1 MLKRP
6 LIQLLNQLALETCF
20 FWIVWSPGELTK
32 KLVSRKKWK
41 MKHSI
46 SISREEMKKKY
57 ILKLL
62 LSFVIIFSELTG
74 TWNVKPQGMMSF
86 DATTGLAV
94 ALRTGLARI
103 SYDFDEERSTV
114 FDVIIT
120 KAQKI
125 QFLSYTVHL
134 TNVKNSIQAVSFDI
148 VSNDETGNL
157 K

>member
-1 MLKRP
+1 
-6 LIQLLNQLALETCF
+6 
-20 FWIVWSPGELTK
+20 
-32 KLVSRKKWK
+32 
-41 MKHSI
+41 
-46 SISREEMKKKY
+46 
-57 ILKLL
+57 
-62 LSFVIIFSELTG
+62 
-74 TWNVKPQGMMSF
+74 MMSF
-86 DATTGLAV
+86 DATNGVAV

-103 SYDFDEERSTV
+103 SYDLDEERSTV

-125 QFLSYTVHL
+125 QFLSSDIIVHL

>member
-1 MLKRP
+1 
-6 LIQLLNQLALETCF
+6 
-20 FWIVWSPGELTK
+20 
-32 KLVSRKKWK
+32 

-62 LSFVIIFSELTG
+62 LLFVIIFSELTG

-103 SYDFDEERSTV
+103 SYDFEEERSTV

-125 QFLSYTVHL
+125 QFLSDTVHL
-134 TNVKNSIQAVSFDI
+134 TNVKNSIQAVSFII

>member
-1 MLKRP
+1 
-6 LIQLLNQLALETCF
+6 
-20 FWIVWSPGELTK
+20 
-32 KLVSRKKWK
+32 
-41 MKHSI
+41 
-46 SISREEMKKKY
+46 
-57 ILKLL
+57 
-62 LSFVIIFSELTG
+62 
-74 TWNVKPQGMMSF
+74 MSF
-86 DATTGLAV
+86 DATNGVAV

-103 SYDFDEERSTV
+103 SYDLDEERSTV

-125 QFLSYTVHL
+125 QFLSDSIVHL